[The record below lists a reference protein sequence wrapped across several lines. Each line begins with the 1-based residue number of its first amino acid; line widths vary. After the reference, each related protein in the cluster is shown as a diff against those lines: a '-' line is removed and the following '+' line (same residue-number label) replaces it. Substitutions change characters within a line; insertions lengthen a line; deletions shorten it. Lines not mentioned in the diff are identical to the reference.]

1 MEIQRSGLRVNGLG
15 SVTGDTVLVRGNLQG
30 SGSMEA
36 RAAKKQREITEE
48 DLLRITLLVM
58 LWRLTKKF
66 AFFGFRLIDE
76 GFENE
81 CVINPRML
89 R

>member
-1 MEIQRSGLRVNGLG
+1 
-15 SVTGDTVLVRGNLQG
+15 
-30 SGSMEA
+30 MEA
-36 RAAKKQREITEE
+36 RAAKKRREITEE

-76 GFENE
+76 GFENGG
-81 CVINPRML
+81 INQFFN
-89 R
+89 

>member
-1 MEIQRSGLRVNGLG
+1 
-15 SVTGDTVLVRGNLQG
+15 
-30 SGSMEA
+30 MEA
-36 RAAKKQREITEE
+36 RAAKKRREITEE

-81 CVINPRML
+81 SVINPQML
-89 R
+89 RRINNPTPLSFSLSDR

>member
-1 MEIQRSGLRVNGLG
+1 M
-15 SVTGDTVLVRGNLQG
+15 VRDPSPETPYLSAGNLRG

-36 RAAKKQREITEE
+36 RAAKKRREITEE

-76 GFENE
+76 GFENG
-81 CVINPRML
+81 V
-89 R
+89 